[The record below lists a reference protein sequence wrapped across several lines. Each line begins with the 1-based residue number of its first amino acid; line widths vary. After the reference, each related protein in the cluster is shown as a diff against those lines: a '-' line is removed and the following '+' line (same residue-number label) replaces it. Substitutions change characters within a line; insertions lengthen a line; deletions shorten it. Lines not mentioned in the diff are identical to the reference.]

1 MPDVFGRRPI
11 HFAAEKG
18 TRSLVLALITA
29 GADVTAVCKAGD
41 TALHKAALMGHTDA
55 AVTLLLAGTPSH
67 ILDNEGQTAASV
79 ARARSHGALAEILE
93 DRPWRI
99 VNAAATGD
107 PLVLAP
113 LLRREGARG
122 FGKPEVELAN
132 AVAVARVSKGQ
143 SALHVA
149 CACGR
154 VETAHMLIEA
164 GAELD
169 VRQQGDGATPLEL
182 AQRAGHTAV
191 VEMIL
196 GIKRAVIAKVTAPE
210 GDGSDDSDAVVMKL
224 PDESSDEEDDDG
236 NVEDESVHSAISF
249 ATAGSR
255 RATSPVR
262 KLRSSGTNRTLLSP
276 LSARSPSSAAKKDG
290 QGRRSKGDA
299 WSAKPPDGHP
309 SSSASAATNIGSTT
323 ADDNAPLVLDVL
335 VASATGLKLL
345 AGDETLK
352 MLAALTAH
360 GEVCALIQSTQGI
373 CFV

>member
-11 HFAAEKG
+11 HCAAEKG

-67 ILDNEGQTAASV
+67 ILDNEGQTAACV

-99 VNAAATGD
+99 ANAAATGD
-107 PLVLAP
+107 LRVLAP

-196 GIKRAVIAKVTAPE
+196 GIKRAVIAKVTAPG
-210 GDGSDDSDAVVMKL
+210 GDDDSDVMKL

-236 NVEDESVHSAISF
+236 NVEGESDHSAIGS

-262 KLRSSGTNRTLLSP
+262 KLRISGTNRPLLSP
-276 LSARSPSSAAKKDG
+276 LSARSPSSVTKKDG
-290 QGRRSKGDA
+290 QEGRRSKGDA
-299 WSAKPPDGHP
+299 WSTKPPDGHP
-309 SSSASAATNIGSTT
+309 SSSSSAATNIGSTT